1 MRKVFLSVLAVC
13 VAVSLGADEGM
24 WLFNRPPRTLLKQ
37 RYNFDPSQAWLD
49 HLQKA
54 SIRFN
59 NGGSGSFVSPD
70 GLILTNHHVGLDCL
84 AKISTA
90 SLDYVTT
97 GYHAKTHADEVK
109 CVDLELNVLQGIED
123 VTQRVNG
130 AVTAGMSAADAQQA
144 RRAVMNTIEKESAD
158 KTGLRSDVVTLYQGA
173 EYHLY
178 RYKRYTDV
186 RLVFAPEVAIAFFGG
201 DPDNFEYPRY
211 DLDICVFRAYENGK
225 PAKVADYL
233 RFSPTGPNDGDL
245 IFVSGHPG
253 RTDRLNTVDHLDFFR
268 DVTYPFNLNLLRR
281 REVLLDTYAER
292 SAENDRR
299 AHDDLFSIKNSRK
312 AYIGL
317 LAGLQDPAI
326 MQKKANAEAALR
338 QKVSADPQLSAAYG
352 DAWDMVHNAFAA
364 YRPFMTEYRFLEA
377 GTAFNSHLFGY
388 ARTLLRLADESQKAN
403 ADRLREY
410 RESNM
415 PSLKLQL
422 YSEAPIFQD
431 LETVELADS
440 LSNWLEAVGAD
451 NPLVK
456 QVLNG
461 ESPNERAS
469 ELVRTTKL
477 TDPAERKR
485 LGEGGKAA
493 VDASNDP
500 MIQVARIVDPHAR
513 ELRKMYETQVD
524 EPLTQAYSKIANA
537 TFRALGGE
545 TYPDAT
551 FTLRLS
557 YGTVKG
563 YDENGKH
570 IPWSTAMAGT
580 FEHSAEHKN
589 QEPFNLPKSW
599 LTKKAAIKGS
609 TPFNFVSTPDI
620 IGGNSG
626 SPVVNRAGEF
636 VGIIFDGNLESLPWD
651 YQFDDRVGR
660 AVAVDSA
667 AILEALRHVYAADNV
682 VSELTAK

>member
-1 MRKVFLSVLAVC
+1 V
-13 VAVSLGADEGM
+13 E
-24 WLFNRPPRTLLKQ
+24 
-37 RYNFDPSQAWLD
+37 
-49 HLQKA
+49 
-54 SIRFN
+54 
-59 NGGSGSFVSPD
+59 
-70 GLILTNHHVGLDCL
+70 
-84 AKISTA
+84 
-90 SLDYVTT
+90 T

-109 CVDLELNVLQGIED
+109 CVDLELNVLQSIED

-130 AVTAGMSAADAQQA
+130 AVPAGASAAEAQQA

-158 KTGLRSDVVTLYQGA
+158 KTGLRSDVVTLFQGA

-211 DLDICVFRAYENGK
+211 DLDICLFRAYENNQ
-225 PAKVADYL
+225 PAKVSDYL
-233 RFSPTGPNDGDL
+233 RFSPAGPNEGDL

-253 RTDRLNTVDHLDFFR
+253 RTDRLNTVEHLQFFR
-268 DVTYPFNLNLLRR
+268 DVTYPFTLNLLRR
-281 REVLLDTYAER
+281 REVLLNNYSER
-292 SAENDRR
+292 SAENERR
-299 AHDDLFSIKNSRK
+299 AHDDLFGIKNSRK

-317 LAGLQDPAI
+317 IAGLQDPAI
-326 MQKKANAEAALR
+326 MQEKANAEAALR
-338 QKVSADPQLSAAYG
+338 QKVASDPQLSAAYG
-352 DAWDMVHNAFAA
+352 DAWQMVHNAFAA
-364 YRPFMTEYRFLEA
+364 YRPFMTEYRYLEGGA
-377 GTAFNSHLFGY
+377 AFNSQLFAQ
-388 ARTLLRLADESQKAN
+388 ARQLLRLSEESQKPN
-403 ADRLREY
+403 AERLREY
-410 RESNM
+410 RESNLQ
-415 PSLKLQL
+415 SLKFAL
-422 YSEAPIFQD
+422 YSEAPIYPD
-431 LETVELADS
+431 LETVKLADS
-440 LSNWLEAVGAD
+440 LSAWIEAVGAD

-461 ESPNERAS
+461 MSPSERAS

-477 TDPAERKR
+477 ADPAERKR

-500 MIQVARIVDPHAR
+500 MIQVARTVDARSR
-513 ELRKMYETQVD
+513 ELRRMYETQID

-537 TFRALGGE
+537 TFKTMGSE

-563 YDENGKH
+563 FTENGKQ
-570 IPWSTAMAGT
+570 IPWATSMAGT
-580 FEHSAEHKN
+580 FEHAAEHNN
-589 QEPFNLPKSW
+589 QPPFNLPQSWIAKKS
-599 LTKKAAIKGS
+599 AIKGT
-609 TPFNFVSTPDI
+609 TPFDFVSTADI

-667 AILEALRHVYAADNV
+667 AILEALRTVYAATNV
-682 VSELTAK
+682 VNELTAGK